1 MIVWLVQGQPRYIS
15 QEGRIA
21 FISDIGADMLKPLFV
36 TGASVTGV
44 GFFLCLVIERY
55 LRHSGRL
62 MPHMRTR
69 ERVLST
75 LAVIWAAIG
84 GAGLI
89 LLAVF
94 DTARYT
100 THHRLFLLIFIVG
113 VTFSAIFTIIE
124 YRWISKDFEFA
135 RELRIAYLVKA
146 VIASVLIVLAIAFA
160 VALYYA
166 TNVGAVLE
174 WVIAFLF
181 TFYVLTYFFD
191 LRQSKGV
198 DRGEL
203 HHHRTGSNA
212 NVPMSQ
218 VS

>member
-36 TGASVTGV
+36 AGSSVTGV

-75 LAVIWAAIG
+75 LAVIGAAIG

-100 THHRLFLLIFIVG
+100 TPHRLFLLIFIVG

-124 YRWISKDFEFA
+124 YRWISKDFVFA
-135 RELRIAYLVKA
+135 RELRVAYLVKA

-174 WVIAFLF
+174 WTIAFLF

-191 LRQSKGV
+191 LRQSKGI

-203 HHHRTGSNA
+203 HQHRASNV
-212 NVPMSQ
+212 NVSMSQ